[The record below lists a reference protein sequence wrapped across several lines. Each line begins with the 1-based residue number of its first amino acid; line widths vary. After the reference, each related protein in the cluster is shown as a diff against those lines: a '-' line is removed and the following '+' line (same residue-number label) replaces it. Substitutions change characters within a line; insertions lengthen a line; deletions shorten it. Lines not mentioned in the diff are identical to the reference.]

1 MYARMLDAMV
11 NYFLSLA
18 RRLQILLL
26 SASVLM
32 TLLGGCAT
40 TGDPRDPLEPMNR
53 AIYSFNDSVDRAILK
68 PVAEAYRAVL
78 PSFVRTGVSN
88 FFANINDVV
97 IALNN
102 LLQGKPVDAISDVG
116 RIAFN
121 TTVGVLGVFDVATEL
136 GVEKHNEDF
145 GQTLGYWGVGD
156 GPFLMLPLLGP
167 SNLRDTAGRVVDFK
181 LDPITYVDPSS
192 DRNILWGSR
201 VVSQRADLLDT
212 SIILE
217 TAALDPYEFLRDA
230 YLQRRRNLVH
240 DGSPPPEKEDDIE
253 IKMKPHTETDDTAT
267 RRRAEAAA
275 STAVNPLQ

>member
-1 MYARMLDAMV
+1 MV
-11 NYFLSLA
+11 SYMSNRL
-18 RRLQILLL
+18 RRLRVLLV
-26 SASVLM
+26 SASMLM

-40 TGDPRDPLEPMNR
+40 TGNPRDPLEPMNR
-53 AIYSFNDSVDRAILK
+53 AIYSFNDGVDQAIFK

-88 FFANINDVV
+88 FFANINDVS

-116 RIAFN
+116 RIVVN
-121 TTVGVLGVFDVATEL
+121 TTAGVLGVFDVATEF
-136 GVEKHNEDF
+136 GMEKHNEDF
-145 GQTLGYWGVGD
+145 GQTLGYWGMSD

-167 SNLRDTAGRVVDFK
+167 SNPRDTVGLAADFK
-181 LDPITYVDPSS
+181 LDPITYVDPSR

-201 VVSQRADLLDT
+201 SVSQRAHLLDA
-212 SIILE
+212 SKILE
-217 TAALDPYEFLRDA
+217 TAALDPYDFLRDA

-240 DGSPPPEKEDDIE
+240 DGLPPPVKDDDLE
-253 IKMKPHTETDDTAT
+253 IKIKPRPEPRTETDDTTIRPHAW
-267 RRRAEAAA
+267 AAAA

>member
-1 MYARMLDAMV
+1 MV
-11 NYFLSLA
+11 NDMQNLPRHL
-18 RRLQILLL
+18 RVLLV
-26 SASVLM
+26 SVSMLM

-40 TGDPRDPLEPMNR
+40 TGNPHDPLEPMNR
-53 AIYSFNDSVDRAILK
+53 AIYSFNDGVDQAIFK

-78 PSFVRTGVSN
+78 PSFVRTSVSN

-102 LLQGKPVDAISDVG
+102 LLQGKPGNAASDVG
-116 RIAFN
+116 RIAIN
-121 TTVGVLGVFDVATEL
+121 TTIGILGVFDVATEF
-136 GVEKHNEDF
+136 GMEKHHEDF

-167 SNLRDTAGRVVDFK
+167 SNLRDTVGRVADFK
-181 LDPITYVDPSS
+181 LDPITYVDPSR

-201 VVSQRADLLDT
+201 SVSQRADLLET
-212 SIILE
+212 SKILE

-253 IKMKPHTETDDTAT
+253 IKMKPRAETNDTAA
-267 RRRAEAAA
+267 RPRAEAAA